1 MRKRLSSRGLTV
13 NAIAGTHVVMLGLD
27 LSDARRDGCLG
38 FAIQR
43 EDHTEDERYW
53 MRGMKTF
60 EETDPGLGPGET
72 VPSIEHPFQGFQWAD
87 YTAKPQHEYT
97 YTVVPLA
104 GSPGALTRRR
114 AVSVEVETEPE
125 LGAPHS
131 VFFNRGAVAAQEYAR
146 RFQDKEPSQFAD
158 PAERDAAYRWLSRG
172 LFEAFKA
179 FVARADGG
187 DYELHAALYEFN
199 WPEALAAFRSAAD
212 SGAKVEVLFHNVKP
226 DESTERK
233 NRAAI
238 AAAKIKGLCT
248 PRTTGNLM
256 HNKFVVLSRKGT
268 PVAVWTGSTNLSENG
283 IFGHLNCGH
292 IVESEP
298 VARAYLE
305 YWQEMR
311 TNPDPNSERAWM
323 AEHNPSPPDPWDEDL
338 TLVFS
343 PHKGNGVL
351 DWYKTIAAGAKEAL
365 FMTFAFGM
373 DERFKEVY
381 GTDDDVL
388 RIALME
394 QEGIGRFLK
403 RDRDVIRKL
412 RARPNVLVAVGN
424 RIMTTSFDRWLA
436 ERGGLTSNVEWVH
449 TKFMLV
455 DPLSRAP
462 VVETGSANF
471 SKASTSS
478 NNENM
483 LVIRGDTRVADIY
496 LGELM
501 RVWSHYAFR
510 EAVARAKERGETRW
524 RPQHLVPSPAWQ
536 TDYYSANHD
545 RSLRRRYF
553 AQTL

>member
-158 PAERDAAYRWLSRG
+158 PADRDAAYRWLSRG

-238 AAAKIKGLCT
+238 AAAKIKRLCT

-311 TNPDPNSERAWM
+311 TNPDPNS
-323 AEHNPSPPDPWDEDL
+323 
-338 TLVFS
+338 
-343 PHKGNGVL
+343 
-351 DWYKTIAAGAKEAL
+351 
-365 FMTFAFGM
+365 
-373 DERFKEVY
+373 
-381 GTDDDVL
+381 
-388 RIALME
+388 
-394 QEGIGRFLK
+394 
-403 RDRDVIRKL
+403 
-412 RARPNVLVAVGN
+412 
-424 RIMTTSFDRWLA
+424 
-436 ERGGLTSNVEWVH
+436 
-449 TKFMLV
+449 
-455 DPLSRAP
+455 
-462 VVETGSANF
+462 
-471 SKASTSS
+471 
-478 NNENM
+478 
-483 LVIRGDTRVADIY
+483 
-496 LGELM
+496 
-501 RVWSHYAFR
+501 
-510 EAVARAKERGETRW
+510 
-524 RPQHLVPSPAWQ
+524 
-536 TDYYSANHD
+536 
-545 RSLRRRYF
+545 
-553 AQTL
+553 